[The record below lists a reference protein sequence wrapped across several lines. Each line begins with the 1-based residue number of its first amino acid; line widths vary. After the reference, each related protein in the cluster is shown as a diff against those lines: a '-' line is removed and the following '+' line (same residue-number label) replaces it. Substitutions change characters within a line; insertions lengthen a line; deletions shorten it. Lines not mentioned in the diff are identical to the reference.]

1 MGLFGGDSYLFFVVL
16 GSEALCGIDGKISG
30 IEKIWG
36 WLFEVTLRRLSVL
49 SEEISE
55 APGVG
60 EREKPR

>member
-36 WLFEVTLRRLSVL
+36 WLFEVTLRRGNFRGTWCRRKR
-49 SEEISE
+49 E
-55 APGVG
+55 AAL
-60 EREKPR
+60 KLL